1 MAYCRHCGKYVKD
14 GTEICPECGCLANG
28 GVGTKIVNKPQT
40 STNRTSTY
48 SLSDDSDNKLKTV
61 LIIKIILCT
70 IGIIFGVGFLAWY
83 YQATY
88 EWRHLE
94 FGGDFYTEIYDV
106 TQRAANNIV
115 EVNHNIGLW
124 GGWFFIFSSA
134 FCLVCSIGSYYKG
147 LALNK
152 INRTL
157 TEIKNINKK

>member
-1 MAYCRHCGKYVKD
+1 MAYCRHCGNCVKD
-14 GTEICPECGCLANG
+14 GTEICPECGAK
-28 GVGTKIVNKPQT
+28 VGTGTNIVNKPQT
-40 STNRTSTY
+40 NTY
-48 SLSDDSDNKLKTV
+48 NSSDDSDNKLKAV

-88 EWRHLE
+88 EWERLE

-115 EVNHNIGLW
+115 EVNRNIGLW

-134 FCLVCSIGSYYKG
+134 FCLLCSIGSYYKG